1 MDLVFRILLND
12 LYQIIVRLN
21 TLTYPLRELLQMQ
34 VDFDWPGAY
43 NEAFGKL
50 SDSWLSYFDESLY
63 RV

>member
-34 VDFDWPGAY
+34 VDFD
-43 NEAFGKL
+43 
-50 SDSWLSYFDESLY
+50 
-63 RV
+63 